1 MVITPKVVRQTT
13 EAAAL
18 EINNPKVSELKAG
31 TDGTNVLKSDLANI
45 SLIFCRTSSK
55 KNRMTVRSSRNQSVH
70 QSVIEK
76 NPPSSSQ
83 STKSKIIQRKFQ
95 CSQ

>member
-1 MVITPKVVRQTT
+1 MVITPKDVKQTT
-13 EAAAL
+13 EAAAP
-18 EINNPKVSELKAG
+18 EMNNPKEKEIKTV

-45 SLIFCRTSSK
+45 SLIFCRTSSKK

-83 STKSKIIQRKFQ
+83 STKSKII
-95 CSQ
+95 